1 MKKIVVAWGRMN
13 PVTTGHEKLAKKVTG
28 LAKSMKAEPRIYL
41 SHTQNAK
48 KDPLQY
54 SSKIYYAQKSFGRMV
69 KKSNS
74 RTLIQLLQEL
84 EKDGF
89 TDLVFVAGSDRIPE
103 YKTLINKY
111 NGKDY
116 NFDTIKV
123 VSAGERDPDADDVSG
138 MSASKMRQL
147 ASTGN
152 QKEFLRGAP
161 AGLSTNDKN
170 KLYSDVRKGM
180 MVEEYEHMLNESYS
194 WNFNFTDEE
203 LDQEVSEYDYENEN
217 FDEELFEDD
226 DLINERAP
234 LSIVQRLKRA
244 RQMRRMA
251 PRMKRMRAMR
261 KFRMAPK
268 ERLKFRAQKQARNLI
283 RKRVAGNLGAK
294 YATLSAS
301 QKIAVDRLVAKKSGR
316 VNKIATRLL
325 PKVRKAEVERLK
337 AVRNRKNESLE
348 NHERFVLTLFE
359 RKGVAQDSDIKDRPG
374 AQPKKY
380 YTGMSKSTKEKRDAQ
395 FKRQSKMSDDNPS
408 AYKPAPGDAEGKTK
422 PSKYTKKYK
431 KMFGEAGP
439 AVTAAR
445 ERIKREK
452 ERKKIENDRLL
463 DRARMQDTRAKNT
476 KTNPTTESFNRQWL
490 FNPRTNKKVYVTKI
504 LEYNKYTRLGWKPL
518 DEIVNETQII
528 TEKQIAALRKKSEKS
543 GISYGILKKV
553 YDRGMAAWRTGHRPG
568 TTPHQW
574 AFARVNSYITKG
586 KTYHTADKDLR
597 EEYGAGE
604 EGTTK
609 LTKKYKKDTP
619 NEELRG
625 VEKRNPV
632 AKHMKTFNKSKIHAD
647 KKKDYKR
654 KPKHKSKMYEVL
666 DESLNVVTPSGI
678 GTFLTASD
686 HGIELQA
693 GFSHHPEVE
702 QEMLDQQMQE
712 ALRLGNASMAIRDL
726 FDSSIGAKFFTMMMK
741 NKTRNAMDIALRFYK
756 SNPNYMSNAQG
767 LAHDALDYMKKFK
780 LGVL

>member
-1 MKKIVVAWGRMN
+1 MKKVVVAWGRMN

-54 SSKIYYAQKSFGRMV
+54 NSKISYAQKSFGRMV

-84 EKDGF
+84 ERDGF

-103 YKTLINKY
+103 YKKLINKY

-116 NFDTIKV
+116 NFDTVKV

-152 QKEFLRGAP
+152 QKEFVRGAP
-161 AGLSTNDKN
+161 SGLSTRDKD

-234 LSIVQRLKRA
+234 LSIVQRLKKA

-268 ERLKFRAQKQARNLI
+268 ERLKYRAQKQARNLI
-283 RKRVAGNLGAK
+283 RKRVAGKLGAK

-301 QKIAVDRLVAKKSGR
+301 QKISVDRLVAKKSGR
-316 VNKIATRLL
+316 INSIATRLM
-325 PKVRKAEVERLK
+325 PKVRKAEIERLK
-337 AVRNRKNESLE
+337 SARARKNESLE
-348 NHERFVLTLFE
+348 NHERFTLTLFE

-476 KTNPTTESFNRQWL
+476 KTNPTTESFDRQWL

-504 LEYNKYTRLGWKPL
+504 LEYNKYTRLGWEPL
-518 DEIVNETQII
+518 DEILNETQII

-619 NEELRG
+619 NEELRPA
-625 VEKRNPV
+625 KRRNPV
-632 AKHMKTFNKSKIHAD
+632 VKHMKTFNKSKTYAD

-693 GFSHHPEVE
+693 GFSHHPEVK

-726 FDSSIGAKFFTMMMK
+726 FNSNIGAKFFTMMMK
-741 NKTRNAMDIALRFYK
+741 NKTRDAMNIALRFYK
-756 SNPNYMSNAQG
+756 NNPNYTGNAQG
-767 LAHDALDYMKKFK
+767 LAHEALDYMKKFK
-780 LGVL
+780 LGL